1 MGEGATPFMPTLL
14 ASAPAVIEPVAR
26 LLLYLGVVIAL
37 GRAFTGAYASPAP
50 NGSPIARRVLVWG
63 GVTAL
68 VVAPLLLLQRQ
79 LTALD
84 MSLAEAPLLLR
95 ESAWGRGWIAVAGS
109 AAWSALLLPFAERYA
124 PSGPWWRIALLN
136 LGAVALAVAMGG
148 VGHAAAE
155 VQWPW
160 IARFADAGHVIGM
173 GGWIGGLLVTWV
185 TTRDGP
191 HARAMATWRAFSR
204 SATVLAPLTL
214 VTGVIS
220 SALRLT
226 NATWPA
232 ITTSPYAQLLAGKV
246 LIVLIVLAY
255 GARQRQRVHRAQ
267 VPPSRAVQQEATFA
281 LVALTITA
289 VLTGTEPPS
298 AP

>member
-95 ESAWGRGWIAVAGS
+95 ESAWGRGWIAVA
-109 AAWSALLLPFAERYA
+109 
-124 PSGPWWRIALLN
+124 
-136 LGAVALAVAMGG
+136 
-148 VGHAAAE
+148 
-155 VQWPW
+155 
-160 IARFADAGHVIGM
+160 
-173 GGWIGGLLVTWV
+173 
-185 TTRDGP
+185 
-191 HARAMATWRAFSR
+191 
-204 SATVLAPLTL
+204 
-214 VTGVIS
+214 
-220 SALRLT
+220 
-226 NATWPA
+226 
-232 ITTSPYAQLLAGKV
+232 
-246 LIVLIVLAY
+246 
-255 GARQRQRVHRAQ
+255 
-267 VPPSRAVQQEATFA
+267 
-281 LVALTITA
+281 
-289 VLTGTEPPS
+289 
-298 AP
+298 